1 MVKTFED
8 LVIEFDVPI
17 RDRRKYNSLMNGIYL
32 RWFDVSKTVDENL
45 FDKIVSEL
53 VRKKKVSKY
62 AYTMLR
68 SSQEH
73 SCEKKVCKWNETLE
87 VDNEMVNWSS
97 LH

>member
-1 MVKTFED
+1 MRVCGSILKTFED
-8 LVIEFDVPI
+8 LVIEFDISI

-32 RWFDVSKTVDENL
+32 RWFDVSKTTDEIL

-53 VRKKKVSKY
+53 VGKKKVSKY

-73 SCEKKVCKWNETLE
+73 LREKKK
-87 VDNEMVNWSS
+87 
-97 LH
+97 